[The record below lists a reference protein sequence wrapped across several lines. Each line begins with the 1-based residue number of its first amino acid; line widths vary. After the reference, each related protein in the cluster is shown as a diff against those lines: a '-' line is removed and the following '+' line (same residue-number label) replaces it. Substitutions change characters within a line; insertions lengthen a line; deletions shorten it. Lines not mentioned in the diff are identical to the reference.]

1 MRLEVVDLHVGQTGR
16 ERQRLRRA
24 HADQQRAGETR
35 SVTGGDGVEL
45 AGLQDARFHERLVD
59 DGIDELDVGAA
70 GELGHDPAVG
80 SVELDLAGHDG
91 RAHLPA
97 VLHHRGGRL
106 VARRLDPE
114 DSHYQRFGSST
125 TVSPSIW
132 RSIPS
137 SSSEYSAR
145 WASCRSEEHTS
156 ELQSQSNLVCRL
168 LLEKKKYNY

>member
-1 MRLEVVDLHVGQTGR
+1 M
-16 ERQRLRRA
+16 A
-24 HADQQRAGETR
+24 
-35 SVTGGDGVEL
+35 GGDGVEL
-45 AGLQDARFHERLVD
+45 GGVEDARFHERFVD

-97 VLHHRGGRL
+97 VLHHRGGGL

-114 DSHYQRFGSST
+114 DSHVSPLSPSQAPAHSGGGRQSRRPYQRFGSST

-145 WASCRSEEHTS
+145 WASCAHITNASS
-156 ELQSQSNLVCRL
+156 FVSA
-168 LLEKKKYNY
+168 